1 MMKIKILTIFPKM
14 VEEVLNYGIIGQA
27 IKKGLVEI
35 EAVDLR
41 NFTEDKHKTVD
52 NRPFGGGPGMVMMV
66 EPVDRAIASLNKKQR
81 IILLSPQGKTLT
93 QKKAKKLSQLKEII
107 LICGRYEGVDER
119 IREHLIDEEISI
131 GDYVLSGGEIP
142 AMALVDAVARQV
154 PGVLGEE
161 ESLKDESFENDSLD
175 HPQYTQPR
183 EYKGWGIP
191 EILLSGDHAKI
202 KAWRK
207 QQAIKRTK
215 KQRPDLI
222 TRP

>member
-1 MMKIKILTIFPKM
+1 M
-14 VEEVLNYGIIGQA
+14 VEEILNYGIIGQA
-27 IKKGLVEI
+27 IKKGLVKI

-41 NFTEDKHKTVD
+41 NFTENKHKTVD
-52 NRPFGGGPGMVMMV
+52 DRPFGGGPGMIMMV
-66 EPVDRAIASLNKKQR
+66 GPIDRAIASFGKKQK

-93 QKKAKKLSQLKEII
+93 QKKAKELSKLKEIV

-142 AMALVDAVARQV
+142 AMALVDAVIRQV
-154 PGVLGEE
+154 PGVLGEK

-183 EYKGWGIP
+183 EYKDQKVP

-207 QQAIKRTK
+207 QQASKKTKIK
-215 KQRPDLI
+215 RPDLI
-222 TRP
+222 